1 MNGHIRV
8 SSARIVHLPLTNR
21 GRSMLARR
29 LTIVSLMTVLFG
41 MVFAMIVAEAGRDRR
56 WQTNRVVPCAFDAGV
71 KCGNAAL

>member
-1 MNGHIRV
+1 
-8 SSARIVHLPLTNR
+8 
-21 GRSMLARR
+21 MLARR
-29 LTIVSLMTVLFG
+29 LTIVSLLTVLFG